1 MKAITGHARGSN
13 RVDRAGQRSAAA
25 LRVCLVIG
33 AQIIAGVAMGRA
45 AMSQSPQGNP
55 SWERVGD
62 PVPGGSGI
70 TVEPDASQLNGETVV
85 SVSDDDQTFEH
96 VIGDD
101 AGSALAGI
109 GNACCPRWTGQID
122 ALMLFMGNVPSQTF
136 YVNQST
142 QQPVLNMNDAIGAMS
157 AGPRYAVTWHRDAC
171 RALEINYFQVGSF
184 PGAAA
189 VTAPPGTTL
198 ASQTLGGVPFFFS
211 DVVSAE
217 LQTSAEIKSWEF
229 NLRRGMGGP
238 ITWIAGFRWVEWNQ
252 SMVITDE
259 FFDSETGTSGT
270 DYYATTTGNN
280 LYGGQLGADMMLWN
294 RGNRFRVNG
303 LAKAGVYYNHQAY
316 QRATVISD
324 SIGIGND
331 SVTASDDTASFVGEL
346 AVIGEY
352 RLTNWLSWRAGYTLF
367 WLGGVAVP
375 ANQVEL
381 SDFTSLPPTASVSP
395 YSSALL
401 HGVTT
406 GLEARW

>member
-1 MKAITGHARGSN
+1 MKAITGHTRGSN
-13 RVDRAGQRSAAA
+13 RVDRAGQRPGPA

-33 AQIIAGVAMGRA
+33 AQIIAGVALGRA
-45 AMSQSPQGNP
+45 AVSQSPQGDA
-55 SWERVGD
+55 SWAQVGD
-62 PVPGGSGI
+62 PVPVGSGI
-70 TVEPDASQLNGETVV
+70 TVEPGASQLNGETVV
-85 SVSDDDQTFEH
+85 SVSDDDTTFEH
-96 VIGDD
+96 VISDD
-101 AGSALAGI
+101 AGSPFAGI

-171 RALEINYFQVGSF
+171 RALEVNYFQVGSF

-238 ITWIAGFRWVEWNQ
+238 VTWIAGFRWVEWNQ

-259 FFDSETGTSGT
+259 FFDSETGATGT

-280 LYGGQLGADMMLWN
+280 LYGAQLGADLMLWN

-324 SIGIGND
+324 SIGIND

-352 RLTNWLSWRAGYTLF
+352 RLTNWLSWRAGYTFF

-381 SDFTSLPPTASVSP
+381 SDFTTLPPTASISP